1 MKHRLA
7 AAAALLLGAAA
18 LAPAQPA
25 GTYSKAVPPDKA
37 VLDRLNLKA
46 EWTQFLPV
54 EGNRDALL
62 QVQTIDDQVF
72 VQTRAGLLIAIDA
85 LTGRIQW
92 AARLGGGTY
101 GNAYPVA
108 ANSRYVFVAH
118 VTKLYGFYRYTG
130 TTEFVADL
138 GSPPT
143 VGLAA
148 DERAVY
154 CVLGMRPRVAGAH
167 RVAVYDL
174 PRPIV
179 VAEPAKAAVD
189 PLGQGA
195 KAATTGPVDDLVKRY
210 NPGGY
215 GAPDQD
221 RFEPAYRS
229 RVQEMPVGGITGAR
243 TPSLQTLP
251 SVVPPFD
258 LGNRGRAP
266 SLTSVA
272 SLRQPYHVRTD
283 ASRYVQQTPSLSTI
297 PPSVAAALALTDLRP
312 KAVEPPLRWEYG
324 LNARVLYPLVLTP
337 TRVWAITEGNVVI
350 ALNKLSEAG
359 KVVTEVKETLTSP
372 IAAAPVASGLT
383 HFIPMGN
390 GTLVAIDAASGNL
403 SGGAIVRWRAVPG
416 GINNHSPF
424 VTKDRVYASGDD
436 TGVVCLYRFD
446 GPIKGD
452 KPARAP
458 EPKGADPKADPA
470 APADPKGAPKADPDD
485 VLRVEARAREYHA
498 GEIAW
503 RSDDN
508 ADQVIG
514 ANEEFVYIRDRQG
527 RFLVFDANRATD
539 PVHKRSAPLGS
550 ANLSEFNVNVVN
562 TVSDRVYLAADNGV
576 LVCLRDARA
585 KYAKPVRMW
594 PPPDV
599 NPASRVGVDT
609 LGGDK
614 KDPPKAP

>member
-7 AAAALLLGAAA
+7 AAVALLLAAAA

-46 EWTQFLPV
+46 EWTQYLPV

-92 AARLGGGTY
+92 AARLGSGSY

-130 TTEFVADL
+130 TTEFVAEL
-138 GSPPT
+138 GSPAT

-148 DERAVY
+148 DERSIY
-154 CVLGMRPRVAGAH
+154 CVLGMRPGSAGAH
-167 RVAVYDL
+167 RVAVFDL
-174 PRPIV
+174 PRPLV
-179 VAEPAKAAVD
+179 VTEPAKAAVD

-195 KAATTGPVDDLVKRY
+195 KVTATSPVDDLLKRY
-210 NPGGY
+210 SAGGI
-215 GAPDQD
+215 GGLEPD
-221 RFEPAYRS
+221 RFEPAYRP
-229 RVQEMPVGGITGAR
+229 RVQEVPVGGITGAR
-243 TPSLQTLP
+243 SPSLQTLP
-251 SVVPPFD
+251 SVVPPYD
-258 LGNRGRAP
+258 LGNRARSP
-266 SLTSVA
+266 SLSPVA
-272 SLRQPYHVRTD
+272 SLRQPYHLRTD
-283 ASRYVQQTPSLSTI
+283 SSRYIQQTPSLSTI

-312 KAVEPPLRWEYG
+312 KGVEPPLRWEYG

-350 ALNKLSEAG
+350 ALNKLSESG
-359 KVVTEVKETLTSP
+359 KVVVEVKEALTAA

-383 HFIPMGN
+383 HYVPMGN

-403 SGGAIVRWRAVPG
+403 SGGAVLKWRAAPG

-424 VTKDRVYASGDD
+424 VTKDFVYASGDD

-446 GPIKGD
+446 GPYKDG
-452 KPARAP
+452 KPAKAP
-458 EPKGADPKADPA
+458 DPKGAEPKADPKADP
-470 APADPKGAPKADPDD
+470 DEG
-485 VLRVEARAREYHA
+485 LRVEARPREYHA
-498 GEIAW
+498 GEIVW

-508 ADQVIG
+508 ADQIIG

-527 RFLVFDANRATD
+527 RFLVFDARRPTDAANR
-539 PVHKRSAPLGS
+539 RSAPLGS

-562 TVSDRVYLAADNGV
+562 TVSDRVYLAADNGL

-585 KYAKPVRMW
+585 KYAKPVRTW
-594 PPPDV
+594 PPAEV
-599 NPASRVGVDT
+599 NPAARIGVDT
-609 LGGDK
+609 IGV
-614 KDPPKAP
+614 DPKKAPEKEP